1 MKNYSIAI
9 VLLLIVTACKQN
21 KAAEV
26 VITTD
31 YKNEVLDATTSIYPE
46 NVTKILNAH
55 GGIHQ
60 WNAFNTLVFT
70 MKKPTGDE
78 VTITDLKDRRSQ
90 IETDAFKI
98 GYTGKEAWLVNK
110 GDNKYEG
117 NPQFYY
123 NLMFYFYA
131 MPYVL
136 ADDGITYT
144 NVEPL
149 KVEGKEYPGIKI
161 SYGAAIGESPEDE
174 YIMYYDAETNKMTWL
189 GYTVTYF
196 TKEKSKDWHFIKYA
210 DWQTVNG
217 MVLPKTLEWYTSD
230 GFTIGEKRNDL
241 LFTDI
246 SLSKDKLEDA
256 VFAKPED
263 AVVAE

>member
-1 MKNYSIAI
+1 MKNYLILALTLII
-9 VLLLIVTACKQN
+9 VLACKQET
-21 KAAEV
+21 KPV
-26 VITTD
+26 VNAD
-31 YKNEVLDATTSIYPE
+31 YFEEKLDITTSIYPE

-55 GGIHQ
+55 GGIDQ
-60 WNAFNTLVFT
+60 WNTFNTLVFT
-70 MKKPTGDE
+70 MKKPIGDE
-78 VTITDLKDRRSQ
+78 TTTTDLKDRRSL

-98 GYTGKEAWLVNK
+98 GYTGKEAWLINK
-110 GDNKYEG
+110 GENKYEG

-149 KVEGKEYPGIKI
+149 KVDSKTYPGIKI
-161 SYGAAIGESPEDE
+161 SYAAEVGESPEDE

-196 TKEKSKDWHFIKYA
+196 TKEKSKDWHFIKYTN
-210 DWQTVNG
+210 WQMVNE
-217 MVLPKTLEWYTSD
+217 MLLPKTLEWYNAD
-230 GFTIGEKRNDL
+230 GFIIGDKRNDL
-241 LFTDI
+241 LFTDVI
-246 SLSKDKLEDA
+246 LTKNKLENT
-256 VFAKPED
+256 VFAKPEA
-263 AVVAE
+263 AVSK

>member
-1 MKNYSIAI
+1 MKYYLVLALTLII
-9 VLLLIVTACKQN
+9 VLACKQET
-21 KAAEV
+21 KPV
-26 VITTD
+26 VNAD
-31 YKNEVLDATTSIYPE
+31 YSEEKLNITTSIYPE

-55 GGIHQ
+55 GGIDQ
-60 WNAFNTLVFT
+60 WNTFNTLVFT
-70 MKKPTGDE
+70 MKKPIGDE
-78 VTITDLKDRRSQ
+78 TTTTDLKDRRSL

-98 GYTGKEAWLVNK
+98 GYTGKEAWLINK
-110 GDNKYEG
+110 GENKYEG

-149 KVEGKEYPGIKI
+149 KVDSKTYPGIKI
-161 SYGAAIGESPEDE
+161 SYAAEVGESPEDE

-196 TKEKSKDWHFIKYA
+196 TKEKSKDWHFIKYT
-210 DWQTVNG
+210 DWQMVN
-217 MVLPKTLEWYTSD
+217 
-230 GFTIGEKRNDL
+230 
-241 LFTDI
+241 
-246 SLSKDKLEDA
+246 
-256 VFAKPED
+256 
-263 AVVAE
+263 